1 MNLNATLVIEI
12 ISFLILLFIL
22 YKFLYRPL
30 LSFMDKRQKA
40 VRDMIE
46 SAQSAEEKA
55 KVYAEQTH
63 KALDMAKEEILK
75 IKEENRK
82 ISDAQRRKILE
93 QARKEALVLIAEAKA
108 RLSQE
113 RESVIKEIKSE
124 IAAISVD
131 IAKRVLGREIKPDD
145 HKRLIEESI
154 AQIEDVL

>member
-1 MNLNATLVIEI
+1 MNLNATLIIEV

-22 YKFLYRPL
+22 HKFLYRPL
-30 LSFMDKRQKA
+30 LSLMDKRQKA

-46 SAQSAEEKA
+46 SAHEAEKKA

-63 KALDMAKEEILK
+63 KALDMAKNEILK
-75 IKEENRK
+75 MKEENRK

-93 QARKEALVLIAEAKA
+93 EARKESLALIAEAKE
-108 RLSQE
+108 RLTQE
-113 RESVIKEIKSE
+113 RESVIKEIRSE
-124 IAAISVD
+124 TANISLD
-131 IAKRVLGREIKPDD
+131 IAKRILGREINPDD